1 MSTIEQ
7 QEELIEV
14 IKHPIRHY
22 NIRLWGYGGESAY
35 IELTKTQYD
44 FWKAHVD
51 EHYDN
56 DIINYMLNAEDGDYD
71 FENIEFDDIPKEA
84 HFMFD
89 EDGDGST
96 WYEHFNELDHQWGVD
111 FSCANIDIDEV
122 DSEEYN
128 ATTVAE
134 IVTNESLSEWTDSI
148 MREDDYKTE
157 ITNMGCSEYEEWG
170 GKYILQFLS
179 SEKGT
184 FFEGLVTTRGKLDP
198 KKLMINT
205 LEYANGDDTVSA
217 IEYDGEEIDNG
228 GGDTNGKGYSVH
240 LFEG

>member
-1 MSTIEQ
+1 MSTVEQ

-35 IELTKTQYD
+35 IELNKAQYD

-56 DIINYMLNAEDGDYD
+56 DLMNYMLNAEDGDYD

-96 WYEHFNELDHQWGVD
+96 WFEHFNELDHQWGVD
-111 FSCANIDIDEV
+111 FSSKLVLILTKLTAKNIMQQQLQKLLPTKA
-122 DSEEYN
+122 SM
-128 ATTVAE
+128 
-134 IVTNESLSEWTDSI
+134 SGQMSI
-148 MREDDYKTE
+148 MSEDDYKTE

-184 FFEGLVTTRGKLDP
+184 FFEGLVTTRGK
-198 KKLMINT
+198 I
-205 LEYANGDDTVSA
+205 
-217 IEYDGEEIDNG
+217 
-228 GGDTNGKGYSVH
+228 
-240 LFEG
+240 